1 MVKIPKLLIAAFLA
15 PILGSAGLLAYAV
28 TDGMKPIDRAKVASL
43 NEHDLP
49 PLPKVGLPGAVAPEE
64 ELLPVSAQTAQEIN
78 ASRPFV
84 TTKNV
89 RAAPF
94 SHAMADADVERAV
107 ACLATAALY
116 EAGGNLSDQSAV
128 IQVVLN
134 RVRHPA
140 FPKTICGVVFQ
151 GSDRRTGCQF
161 SFTCDGSMQR
171 WRPSPNSWNGATG
184 LARAMLNGHVD
195 ERVGLA
201 THYHTNWVVPYWS
214 ASLDKVTSVR
224 THLFFRW
231 RGYWGTR
238 AAFVKRAAGREP
250 AIPQLAAMFPS
261 HAPQLAGELEASE
274 AETDSPSVLAE
285 GMPPQIGVTP
295 SEPKRS
301 SIVVRK
307 LGLPAQAGAARWSV
321 NALSVCSDLPVCK
334 VVGWSDPAAE
344 PSEITRTTVSA
355 SPPDLVFVKVSR
367 NRQQQAYWDCSKWP
381 RVSGSQCL
389 GSPEEVAKLIY
400 AD

>member
-1 MVKIPKLLIAAFLA
+1 MKIPKLLLVAFLT
-15 PILGSAGLLAYAV
+15 PILGSAGLLTYAV
-28 TDGMKPIDRAKVASL
+28 VDGLRPIDRAQVASL
-43 NEHDLP
+43 NDYSLP
-49 PLPKVGLPGAVAPEE
+49 PLPKVGMPGAVAPEKE
-64 ELLPVSAQTAQEIN
+64 FLPVSAQTAQEIN

-89 RAAPF
+89 KAAPF
-94 SHAMADADVERAV
+94 SHAMGEADTERAV

-128 IQVVLN
+128 IQVILN
-134 RVRHPA
+134 RARHPA

-171 WRPSPNSWNGATG
+171 WRPSATSWNGATG

-238 AAFVKRAAGREP
+238 AAFAKKVAGQEP
-250 AIPQLAAMFPS
+250 TITKLAALFPS
-261 HAPQLAGELEASE
+261 HSAGFAVESEDAQADSASSPDLAQALPVASAPL
-274 AETDSPSVLAE
+274 
-285 GMPPQIGVTP
+285 PPEV
-295 SEPKRS
+295 KRTAV
-301 SIVVRK
+301 VVRK
-307 LGLPAQAGAARWSV
+307 LALPAQAGAARWSV
-321 NALSVCSDLPVCK
+321 NALSVCHDVPVCK
-334 VVGWSDPAAE
+334 VVGWSDPASE
-344 PSEITRTTVSA
+344 PSEITQTTVSA
-355 SPPDLVFVKVSR
+355 SPPDLVFVKIAR
-367 NRQQQAYWDCSKWP
+367 NRQQQAYWDCGKWP
-381 RVSGSQCL
+381 RVSGSKCL
-389 GSPEEVAKLIY
+389 GSSEEIRNLIY

>member
-1 MVKIPKLLIAAFLA
+1 MKIPKLLMAVFLA

-28 TDGMKPIDRAKVASL
+28 MDGMKPIDRAQVASL

-49 PLPKVGLPGAVAPEE
+49 PLPNVGMPGAVAPEE
-64 ELLPVSAQTAQEIN
+64 EFLPVTAQTAQEIN

-84 TTKNV
+84 STTNV

-94 SHAMADADVERAV
+94 SHAMADADEERAV

-128 IQVVLN
+128 MQVILN

-171 WRPSPNSWNGATG
+171 WRPSAGSWNGATG
-184 LARAMLNGHVD
+184 LARAMLGGHVD

-231 RGYWGTR
+231 KGYWGTR
-238 AAFVKRAAGREP
+238 AAFAKKAAGQEP
-250 AIPQLAAMFPS
+250 SISKLAGLFPS
-261 HAPQLAGELEASE
+261 HAPNSVLELETAE
-274 AETDSPSVLAE
+274 ADAGSPSQIAE
-285 GMPPQIGVTP
+285 GMPSGVGIVP
-295 SEPKRS
+295 FEARRS
-301 SIVVRK
+301 PVVVRK
-307 LGLPAQAGAARWSV
+307 LAMPTQAGAARWSV
-321 NALSVCSDLPVCK
+321 NALSVCNDIPVCK

-344 PSEITRTTVSA
+344 PSEISRTTVSA
-355 SPPDLVFVKVSR
+355 SPPDLVFVKIAR
-367 NRQQQAYWDCSKWP
+367 NRQQQAYWDCGKWP

-389 GSPEEVAKLIY
+389 GSPAEVIQLIY